1 MNAIASINEFVDVML
16 ESKADFQN
24 VKAQAES
31 RNNQVK
37 ECISRFEAAIRELTG
52 RKVKVKNPELEDI
65 SRKQTAGLEEM
76 LQRVAASLEATRRGM
91 KFINEY
97 EDSFNIA
104 VFGKVKAGKSYT
116 GNFIMGNV
124 IRDLGIATS
133 YDKIQPRPT
142 VTVID
147 RGKKTTQAKLAE
159 FDEEGKEGFRVDP
172 NEATST
178 IQLFRL
184 GGMVWIDTPGIG
196 SVTWD
201 NEMLAKSFVDN
212 ADLIVYMSNSDAA
225 GTQQDFKELK
235 ALYARQKRFVL
246 LLTQSDDTPED
257 VDDEGNIIRVLGP
270 RSEKDRRDMEEYIR
284 DELVKHGIR
293 INMDKEVL
301 TISTKLAIEGLK
313 NNDEAMFEASNLK
326 KFLAI
331 LISITRNEAGKLKL
345 ATPSGRI
352 NAMIDEIVKALGT
365 ADGTLTEHMKILE
378 DMKRT
383 LSEDNEN
390 LQYKMLNECMNKVTS
405 IVTSKAQEVESGSA
419 SLSSDELQEI
429 VSREVYR
436 VILATCTEKFAGS
449 ENILSEYAATLKVGG
464 ISGLSMRHDT
474 IEYNRQVSERYERDP
489 DGIIEHV
496 KSWFGAKFHS
506 FRLKTITEHRNIDL
520 GVNLTEVLSDV
531 RRSVEAIFR
540 EQVPGIMR
548 KLSDSLIAPVADLRK
563 SAGIEIEKAKRELTG
578 LKC

>member
-1 MNAIASINEFVDVML
+1 M
-16 ESKADFQN
+16 
-24 VKAQAES
+24 
-31 RNNQVK
+31 
-37 ECISRFEAAIRELTG
+37 
-52 RKVKVKNPELEDI
+52 KVKNPELEDI

-326 KFLAI
+326 KFLAV

>member
-326 KFLAI
+326 KFLAV

-352 NAMIDEIVKALGT
+352 NDMIDEIVKALGT

>member
-16 ESKADFQN
+16 ASKADFQK
-24 VKAQAES
+24 VKAEVER
-31 RNNQVK
+31 RNAQVE

-52 RKVKVKNPELEDI
+52 RKVKVKNPELQEI
-65 SRKQTAGLEEM
+65 SQKQTAGLEEM
-76 LQRVAASLEATRRGM
+76 LQRVAESLEATRRGM

-201 NEMLAKSFVDN
+201 NEMLAKNFVDN

-225 GTQQDFKELK
+225 GTQQDFRELK
-235 ALYARQKRFVL
+235 ELYARQKRFVL
-246 LLTQSDDTPED
+246 LLPQSDETEED
-257 VDDEGNIIRVLGP
+257 EDDEGNPIYVLGP

-293 INMDKEVL
+293 INMDSEVL

-326 KFLAI
+326 KFLAV
-331 LISITRNEAGKLKL
+331 LISITNNEAAKLKR
-345 ATPSGRI
+345 ATPLGRI
-352 NAMIDEIVKALGT
+352 NDMIDEIVKALGT
-365 ADGTLTEHMKILE
+365 ADGKLTEHMAILE
-378 DMKRT
+378 KMKRT

-390 LQYKMLNECMNKVTS
+390 LQYKMLNECMNGVTE

-429 VSREVYR
+429 VSKEVYR

-449 ENILSEYAATLKVGG
+449 ENILSEYAATLNVGA
-464 ISGLSMRHDT
+464 ISGLSMKHDT

-540 EQVPGIMR
+540 EQVPEIMR
-548 KLSDSLIAPVADLRK
+548 KLSDNLIAPVADLRK
-563 SAGIEIEKAKRELTG
+563 SAGTQIEKAKRELTG